1 MPNILG
7 MGPVEASATL
17 LNVGLAPSENVIGY
31 KTSEE
36 TGWSRPLVVSCS
48 VPVGEMVEVGTLV
61 RVEYSEPLVGATF
74 G

>member
-61 RVEYSEPLVGATF
+61 QVEYSEPLVGATF